1 MTIVESLLKSFD
13 ALLSGEPNTLANLAN
28 ATAFLNESL
37 DQINWLGFYLW
48 DEEAGQLIL
57 GPFQGKVACTRIDSG
72 SGVCGTAFQNQESIR
87 VPDVHQFE
95 GHIVCDSDSQSELVI
110 PFSGQSGLTGVLDI
124 DSPQLDRFS
133 EEEQAIL
140 ENYVQILEKYI

>member
-1 MTIVESLLKSFD
+1 MESLLKSFD